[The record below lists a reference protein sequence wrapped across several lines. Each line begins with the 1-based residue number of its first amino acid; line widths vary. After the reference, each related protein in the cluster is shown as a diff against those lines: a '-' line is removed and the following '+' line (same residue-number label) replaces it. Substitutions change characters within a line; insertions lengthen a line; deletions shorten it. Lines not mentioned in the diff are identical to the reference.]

1 MQPFLR
7 VESDNFHVTKN
18 SRKFGSKRALSHR
31 RLDATL
37 KAPSELSPRWG
48 GGASPNSGDRPDGR
62 CSAHP
67 KPKSAAQQIA
77 DGREMPTV
85 LVLPPPWGDIRLR
98 LPIWP
103 DRFSHSGNIA
113 SRCRTSVLAPTRA
126 NKVHHVS
133 HVLIRQARGEAW
145 HRKLRRRTLGSRCA
159 RTVQDDRDQR
169 DRLSRLDDA
178 SARYSVSRPE

>member
-7 VESDNFHVTKN
+7 VESDNLHVTKN

-48 GGASPNSGDRPDGR
+48 GRASPNSGDRPDGR
-62 CSAHP
+62 CSADP

-85 LVLPPPWGDIRLR
+85 PVLPPIGGISDCGYPFGR
-98 LPIWP
+98 
-103 DRFSHSGNIA
+103 IA
-113 SRCRTSVLAPTRA
+113 FRTRA
-126 NKVHHVS
+126 TSRAVVE
-133 HVLIRQARGEAW
+133 EAW
-145 HRKLRRRTLGSRCA
+145 LPQLERMKFT
-159 RTVQDDRDQR
+159 T
-169 DRLSRLDDA
+169 
-178 SARYSVSRPE
+178 SATS

>member
-18 SRKFGSKRALSHR
+18 SRKFGPKRALSHR

-48 GGASPNSGDRPDGR
+48 ARLAEFGGSTDGR
-62 CSAHP
+62 CSADP

-85 LVLPPPWGDIRLR
+85 PVLPPIGGISDCDYPFGR
-98 LPIWP
+98 
-103 DRFSHSGNIA
+103 IA
-113 SRCRTSVLAPTRA
+113 FRTPATSRAV
-126 NKVHHVS
+126 VE
-133 HVLIRQARGEAW
+133 EAW
-145 HRKLRRRTLGSRCA
+145 LPQLERMKFT
-159 RTVQDDRDQR
+159 T
-169 DRLSRLDDA
+169 
-178 SARYSVSRPE
+178 SATS